1 MVTQR
6 SSIAV
11 LVSVILPLWSG
22 TARAQNLAD
31 LIPNLL
37 GSTTVINARSATG
50 VDHTAHFVP
59 DLTQRV
65 EAPAQINDAIVS
77 QLTTFPL
84 GTSSGGFTYTFD
96 PALNTFNRRSESFG
110 PLFAERALT
119 VGRNRA
125 SFGMNYQHSSY
136 DRMAGMDL
144 HGSELKFI
152 VRHNDCCPAGA
163 AGTTPLEPPFEGDVI
178 EAALSLDLKTDIVS
192 FFGSYG
198 VTDNLDIGVV
208 VPIVSVDM
216 AASVSLNL
224 LRLATTGLTPPP
236 HSFNDAGST
245 TRVLQDEG
253 SASGLGDMIVRAK
266 YNFLKRGDG
275 GLAAAVDLRL
285 PTGEVEQLLGTG
297 STQAKFFV
305 IGSTGMGALSPHFNF
320 GFTAS
325 SEGVKHQ
332 RDEVNFATG
341 IDFTATQRLT
351 VAADV
356 IGRTLRNAGR
366 FTTVTDIVQFR
377 TVAAGPLQN
386 SSLSRIDLE
395 AGSLH
400 LLLGAAGLKYNPTG
414 NLLITVNALFPLTNA
429 GLQDRFTPVVGID
442 YAF

>member
-1 MVTQR
+1 MAQRPVT
-6 SSIAV
+6 AV
-11 LVSVILPLWSG
+11 LVPLTLLVLSSG

-37 GSTTVINARSATG
+37 GSNTVINARSATA

-65 EAPAQINDAIVS
+65 QAPAQINEAIVS

-96 PALNTFNRRSESFG
+96 PALNIFSRRSESFG

-119 VGRNRA
+119 VGRKRA
-125 SFGMNYQHSSY
+125 SLGMNYQRNSY
-136 DRMAGMDL
+136 DRMSGMDL
-144 HGSELKFI
+144 GGGDIKFI
-152 VRHNDCCPAGA
+152 VRHNDCCPAGGV
-163 AGTTPLEPPFEGDVI
+163 GTTPLEPAFEGDVI
-178 EAALSLDLKTDIVS
+178 QAALSLDLTTNIVS

-198 VTDNLDIGVV
+198 VTDNLDIGVA

-224 LRLATTGLTPPP
+224 LRLATTGSSPPI
-236 HSFNDAGST
+236 HSFEDTGST
-245 TRVLQDEG
+245 TRVLSNQG
-253 SASGLGDMIVRAK
+253 SASGFGDMLVRAK
-266 YNFLKRGDG
+266 YNFLKRGNG

-305 IGSTGMGALSPHFNF
+305 IGSTGMGAWNPHFNF

-325 SEGVKHQ
+325 SEGLKNQ
-332 RDEVNFATG
+332 RDEVNFASG
-341 IDFTATQRLT
+341 IDFAATPQLT

-356 IGRTLRNAGR
+356 IGRSLRGAGK
-366 FTTVTDIVQFR
+366 FTTATETVQFR
-377 TVAAGPLQN
+377 TVAAGPLQ
-386 SSLSRIDLE
+386 STSLARIELE
-395 AGSLH
+395 DGTLH
-400 LLLGAAGLKYNPTG
+400 LLLGAVGLKYNLTG
-414 NLLITVNALFPLTNA
+414 NLLITVNALFPLTDA
-429 GLQDRFTPVVGID
+429 GLQDRFTPVIGMD